1 MSLLDSPKS
10 PNYSQPDTGRLHA
23 SVSQTV
29 MQVEGYLILFFHVIH
44 SPAGNTLSWKGCRR
58 GFDSQCSQVGFE
70 IFM

>member
-1 MSLLDSPKS
+1 MSLLDSP
-10 PNYSQPDTGRLHA
+10 NDSQPDTGRLDA

-29 MQVEGYLILFFHVIH
+29 MQLEGYLIPVFHEIH

-58 GFDSQCSQVGFE
+58 GFDSQCLNVGFE